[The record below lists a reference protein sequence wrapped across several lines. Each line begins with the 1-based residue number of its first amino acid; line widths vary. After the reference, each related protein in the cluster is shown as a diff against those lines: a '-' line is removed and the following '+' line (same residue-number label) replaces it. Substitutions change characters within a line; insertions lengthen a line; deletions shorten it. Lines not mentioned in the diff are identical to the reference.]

1 MTTDLVPITSTNIAG
16 LEESIASGGMSS
28 SPAAIS
34 AGAGEWI
41 EVVEVQI
48 KVTFD
53 SAPSANGNTVDLYG
67 ANSADGGTTTDQ
79 DAGSKDVGQNF
90 KGTICD
96 DSDASTNSYTKTI
109 LVLVG
114 RYEELLIANTTGV
127 SVTVNSVYYTG
138 IKVVNS

>member
-1 MTTDLVPITSTNIAG
+1 MTTDLVPITSTNLSG
-16 LEESIASGGMSS
+16 LEETISSGSVSS

-34 AGAGEWI
+34 AGSGEWL
-41 EVVEVQI
+41 EVIDVQI

-79 DAGSKDVGQNF
+79 DAGDKDVGQNF

-96 DSDASTNSYTKTI
+96 DSSASTSSHTKTI
-109 LVLVG
+109 PVHVG